1 MGTPVSR
8 LLVFTTLALVTA
20 VVWLGAAVV
29 RLENYHYANF
39 VGSCSQ
45 FNIKDTRERIER
57 EACLE
62 RAETRTNWAWH
73 LVYGLKI
80 L

>member
-1 MGTPVSR
+1 MKALSI
-8 LLVFTTLALVTA
+8 LTTAALFRA

-39 VGSCSQ
+39 VGLCTQ
-45 FNIKDTRERIER
+45 FNIKHPLERIER
-57 EACLE
+57 EACLT
-62 RAETRTNWAWH
+62 RTETRTNWAWH
-73 LVYGLKI
+73 LIYGLKI

>member
-1 MGTPVSR
+1 MERSVRHS
-8 LLVFTTLALVTA
+8 LLLTISALAIA

-29 RLENYHYANF
+29 RLENYRYANF
-39 VGSCSQ
+39 IGSCSQ
-45 FNIKDTRERIER
+45 FNINDPRERIER

-62 RAETRTNWAWH
+62 RVETRTSWAWH
-73 LVYGLKI
+73 LVYGPKI

>member
-1 MGTPVSR
+1 MKVVPILTIAA
-8 LLVFTTLALVTA
+8 LLVA
-20 VVWLGAAVV
+20 VVWLGTAVV

-39 VGSCSQ
+39 VGLCTQ
-45 FNIKDTRERIER
+45 FNIKDPRERIER

-62 RAETRTNWAWH
+62 RTETRTNWAWH
-73 LVYGLKI
+73 LMYGLKI